1 MATFEGP
8 DPLAGVLSPGPEAL
22 VALTPA
28 VCARTFV
35 CQLWAVLACSTTAGA
50 PPGTTGRAQLT
61 SGDPLVDVAAAA
73 AGGVCA
79 PCCLA
84 RP

>member
-28 VCARTFV
+28 VCARTHLYV
-35 CQLWAVLACSTTAGA
+35 SCGLYWLA
-50 PPGTTGRAQLT
+50 
-61 SGDPLVDVAAAA
+61 
-73 AGGVCA
+73 
-79 PCCLA
+79 A
-84 RP
+84 RPLGHHQARPGGPNSPQATR